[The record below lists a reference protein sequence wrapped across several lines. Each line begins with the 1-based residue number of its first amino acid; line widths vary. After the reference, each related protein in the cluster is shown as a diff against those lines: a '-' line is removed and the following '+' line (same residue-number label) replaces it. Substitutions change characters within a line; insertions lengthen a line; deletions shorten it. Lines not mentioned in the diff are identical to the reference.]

1 MEDNMKGL
9 WNNNNNNM
17 LLAKSKRNIN
27 INEIKDTGNNI
38 SK

>member
-27 INEIKDTGNNI
+27 INEIKDTGSNI